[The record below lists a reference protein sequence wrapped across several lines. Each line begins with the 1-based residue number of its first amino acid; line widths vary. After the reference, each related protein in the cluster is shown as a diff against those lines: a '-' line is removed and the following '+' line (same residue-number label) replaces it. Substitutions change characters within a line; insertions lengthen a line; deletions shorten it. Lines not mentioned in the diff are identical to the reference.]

1 MGLFNKKEL
10 KRIAEL
16 EKQIN
21 ILQTELNENQ
31 KFMMDN
37 HITDCQS
44 AENYLKDIKVNIY
57 QLESRKSDLEE
68 SDNKLNKVIQE
79 KNDILNDLNESVAKQ
94 EKHLITKGL
103 RFNI

>member
-10 KRIAEL
+10 NVSAEL

-21 ILQTELNENQ
+21 ILQTELRES

-57 QLESRKSDLEE
+57 HW
-68 SDNKLNKVIQE
+68 KVE
-79 KNDILNDLNESVAKQ
+79 N
-94 EKHLITKGL
+94 LI
-103 RFNI
+103 

>member
-1 MGLFNKKEL
+1 MVFTEWENYGGIVMGLFNKKEL

-16 EKQIN
+16 EQQIN

-44 AENYLKDIKVNIY
+44 AEN
-57 QLESRKSDLEE
+57 
-68 SDNKLNKVIQE
+68 
-79 KNDILNDLNESVAKQ
+79 
-94 EKHLITKGL
+94 
-103 RFNI
+103 

>member
-16 EKQIN
+16 EQQIN

-44 AENYLKDIKVNIY
+44 ADNYLKDIKVNIY
-57 QLESRKSDLEE
+57 QLESKKSDLEV
-68 SDNKLNKVIQE
+68 SNNKLDETIQ
-79 KNDILNDLNESVAKQ
+79 
-94 EKHLITKGL
+94 
-103 RFNI
+103 